1 MTDSKHPDADKM
13 ARACADQMYSN
24 DSASQSLGIRI
35 SNVRNGFAQADMTV
49 RADMLNGHDI
59 CHGGYLFTLADTAF
73 AFACTTRNEVTV
85 AASASI
91 EFLAPAQTGD
101 QLTAVAEE
109 RSRSRRS
116 GVFDV
121 SVRNQAGTLLAL
133 FRGRS
138 RSRPEPLLPAAPAS
152 RTDT

>member
-1 MTDSKHPDADKM
+1 LNNDKPVAADEL
-13 ARACADQMYSN
+13 ARACAAEMYSN
-24 DSASQSLGIRI
+24 DPASQALGITI
-35 SNVRNGFAQADMTV
+35 ENVACGYAEAVMTV
-49 RADMLNGHDI
+49 RADMVNGHDI

-73 AFACTTRNEVTV
+73 AFACNTRNEVTV

-91 EFLAPAQTGD
+91 EFLVPAQKGD
-101 QLTAVAEE
+101 RLTAIAEE

-121 SVRNQAGTLLAL
+121 AVRRDDGTLLAL

-138 RSRPEPLLPAAPAS
+138 RSRPDPLLPAA
-152 RTDT
+152 TQT